1 MVAPIAISPFILY
14 DNYVEVKVCNVSDE
28 PIKEMIFSY
37 TVLDKNNKKIFSV
50 SEKLTDKIDQYAAYK
65 IMIKNPKTISGWT
78 ETIQDIK
85 IRIVFD
91 SGSEPEL
98 SNDEIIACTIDK

>member
-37 TVLDKNNKKIFSV
+37 TVLDKNNKKKW
-50 SEKLTDKIDQYAAYK
+50 EALQKKLSL
-65 IMIKNPKTISGWT
+65 MM
-78 ETIQDIK
+78 
-85 IRIVFD
+85 R
-91 SGSEPEL
+91 L
-98 SNDEIIACTIDK
+98 S